1 MGLTNAE
8 LGLVLTTVAGSA
20 TALGAAV
27 VFSERLVQLA
37 SKPFLAGALGLSSG
51 VMLYVSFVVIF
62 VKALDGFADSS
73 AFGDSDAYLMAT
85 AALFGGMGFMSGLDA
100 LVHWLDPN
108 RSAHHASD
116 PRKHMV
122 RASGVLFLCSSLACV
137 LTCPYVIAATLSPRR
152 WRTGC
157 TILYGGAARFAMTPA
172 RCVAAT
178 APRRRGDGVEVMKGR
193 RARTILPV
201 NCDPHRS
208 LSLPIIKRS
217 ASSDAERWFSS
228 RFASWFR

>member
-51 VMLYVSFVVIF
+51 VMLYVSFVEIF
-62 VKALDGFADSS
+62 VKSLDGFADSS

-85 AALFGGMGFMSGLDA
+85 AALFGGMGFMSLLDA

-116 PRKHMV
+116 PRKHMA
-122 RASGVLFLCSSLACV
+122 RFCGVLFMRCFAGRRVDGVGVVSDCVCRRAVIGHPNDCVTAMACRGLDGPATTPPPRLADREG
-137 LTCPYVIAATLSPRR
+137 TE
-152 WRTGC
+152 
-157 TILYGGAARFAMTPA
+157 
-172 RCVAAT
+172 
-178 APRRRGDGVEVMKGR
+178 RRRAVRHR
-193 RARTILPV
+193 R
-201 NCDPHRS
+201 
-208 LSLPIIKRS
+208 
-217 ASSDAERWFSS
+217 DA
-228 RFASWFR
+228 

>member
-51 VMLYVSFVVIF
+51 VMLYVSFVEIF
-62 VKALDGFADSS
+62 VKSLDGFADSS

-122 RASGVLFLCSSLACV
+122 RAAGVLFLCSSLAWCV
-137 LTCPYVIAATLSPRR
+137 EMSRR
-152 WRTGC
+152 WRRVPP
-157 TILYGGAARFAMTPA
+157 I
-172 RCVAAT
+172 
-178 APRRRGDGVEVMKGR
+178 RRRRDALAASMAHELYHTLR
-193 RARTILPV
+193 RRIA
-201 NCDPHRS
+201 
-208 LSLPIIKRS
+208 LS
-217 ASSDAERWFSS
+217 
-228 RFASWFR
+228 

>member
-51 VMLYVSFVVIF
+51 VMLYVSFVEIF
-62 VKALDGFADSS
+62 VKSLDGFADSS

-122 RASGVLFLCSSLACV
+122 RASGVLFLALELGLCV
-137 LTCPYVIAATLSPRR
+137 EMSRR
-152 WRTGC
+152 WRRVPPTRHRRDP
-157 TILYGGAARFAMTPA
+157 THTRSTRFVDGDASRRHRRDPSHA
-172 RCVAAT
+172 GL
-178 APRRRGDGVEVMKGR
+178 PRL
-193 RARTILPV
+193 LPV
-201 NCDPHRS
+201 H
-208 LSLPIIKRS
+208 
-217 ASSDAERWFSS
+217 
-228 RFASWFR
+228 

>member
-1 MGLTNAE
+1 MGLSNAE

-51 VMLYVSFVVIF
+51 VMLYVSFVEIF
-62 VKALDGFADSS
+62 VKSLDGFADSS

-85 AALFGGMGFMSGLDA
+85 AALFGGMAFMSALDA

-122 RASGVLFLCSSLACV
+122 RASRVLFFCGVRVDGAGVVSDRVAS
-137 LTCPYVIAATLSPRR
+137 RR
-152 WRTGC
+152 ALDIPTSR
-157 TILYGGAARFAMTPA
+157 
-172 RCVAAT
+172 V
-178 APRRRGDGVEVMKGR
+178 DGV
-193 RARTILPV
+193 
-201 NCDPHRS
+201 
-208 LSLPIIKRS
+208 
-217 ASSDAERWFSS
+217 
-228 RFASWFR
+228 

>member
-51 VMLYVSFVVIF
+51 VMLYVSFVEIF

-122 RASGVLFLCSSLACV
+122 RASGVLFFVRLRRVAVSSFCSVCSMASPRLLSAVAVDQLARRDV
-137 LTCPYVIAATLSPRR
+137 RLAAYCRSPRR
-152 WRTGC
+152 
-157 TILYGGAARFAMTPA
+157 
-172 RCVAAT
+172 
-178 APRRRGDGVEVMKGR
+178 R
-193 RARTILPV
+193 RAWARGP
-201 NCDPHRS
+201 C
-208 LSLPIIKRS
+208 
-217 ASSDAERWFSS
+217 A
-228 RFASWFR
+228 

>member
-51 VMLYVSFVVIF
+51 VMLYVSFVEIF
-62 VKALDGFADSS
+62 VKSLDGFADSS

-122 RASGVLFLCSSLACV
+122 S
-137 LTCPYVIAATLSPRR
+137 IAASFFLRSPRAR
-152 WRTGC
+152 WRRVPP
-157 TILYGGAARFAMTPA
+157 I
-172 RCVAAT
+172 
-178 APRRRGDGVEVMKGR
+178 RRRRDALAASMAHELYHTLR
-193 RARTILPV
+193 RRIA
-201 NCDPHRS
+201 
-208 LSLPIIKRS
+208 LS
-217 ASSDAERWFSS
+217 
-228 RFASWFR
+228 

>member
-51 VMLYVSFVVIF
+51 VMLYVSFVEIF

-122 RASGVLFLCSSLACV
+122 RASGVLFFGLLARE
-137 LTCPYVIAATLSPRR
+137 LGLSVEMSRR
-152 WRTGC
+152 WRRVPP
-157 TILYGGAARFAMTPA
+157 I
-172 RCVAAT
+172 
-178 APRRRGDGVEVMKGR
+178 RRRRDALAASMAHELYHTLR
-193 RARTILPV
+193 RRIA
-201 NCDPHRS
+201 
-208 LSLPIIKRS
+208 LS
-217 ASSDAERWFSS
+217 
-228 RFASWFR
+228 

>member
-1 MGLTNAE
+1 MGLSNAE

-51 VMLYVSFVVIF
+51 VMLYVSFVEIF
-62 VKALDGFADSS
+62 VKSLDGFADSS

-85 AALFGGMGFMSGLDA
+85 AALFGGMAFMSGLDA

-122 RASGVLFLCSSLACV
+122 RASRVLFV
-137 LTCPYVIAATLSPRR
+137 
-152 WRTGC
+152 GF
-157 TILYGGAARFAMTPA
+157 FAG
-172 RCVAAT
+172 RCVDGVGVVSDCVSSRRDWT
-178 APRRRGDGVEVMKGR
+178 SQQLRRGDDVLW
-193 RARTILPV
+193 A
-201 NCDPHRS
+201 
-208 LSLPIIKRS
+208 
-217 ASSDAERWFSS
+217 
-228 RFASWFR
+228 

>member
-51 VMLYVSFVVIF
+51 VMLYVSFVEIF
-62 VKALDGFADSS
+62 VKSLDGFADSS

-122 RASGVLFLCSSLACV
+122 RAAGVLFFLRCSTLTGAALTAWLLTRGLA
-137 LTCPYVIAATLSPRR
+137 RR
-152 WRTGC
+152 WR
-157 TILYGGAARFAMTPA
+157 ASE
-172 RCVAAT
+172 AAT
-178 APRRRGDGVEVMKGR
+178 PRRHRCDALREADRVDIAPRATMIGHPNVRHRRDAHAGGPRPRPRPVL
-193 RARTILPV
+193 RAR
-201 NCDPHRS
+201 
-208 LSLPIIKRS
+208 
-217 ASSDAERWFSS
+217 
-228 RFASWFR
+228 

>member
-51 VMLYVSFVVIF
+51 VMLYVSFVEIF

-122 RASGVLFLCSSLACV
+122 RAAGVLFFVRLRWAPRRRRGVVRSSLACV
-137 LTCPYVIAATLSPRR
+137 LTCRVDGVGCRPYAVAATLSPRR
-152 WRTGC
+152 WRTSC
-157 TILYGGAARFAMTPA
+157 TTLYGGVLRS
-172 RCVAAT
+172 RE
-178 APRRRGDGVEVMKGR
+178 RRHR
-193 RARTILPV
+193 R
-201 NCDPHRS
+201 
-208 LSLPIIKRS
+208 
-217 ASSDAERWFSS
+217 DA
-228 RFASWFR
+228 

>member
-1 MGLTNAE
+1 MGLSNAE

-51 VMLYVSFVVIF
+51 VMLYVSFVEIF
-62 VKALDGFADSS
+62 VKSLDGFADSS

-85 AALFGGMGFMSGLDA
+85 AALFGGMAFMSALDA

-122 RASGVLFLCSSLACV
+122 RASRVLFFCGVRVDGAGVVSDRVASRRALDIPTYAIDATRKHVV
-137 LTCPYVIAATLSPRR
+137 LTKLTNAHSPT
-152 WRTGC
+152 RTGS
-157 TILYGGAARFAMTPA
+157 ARTSPPKN
-172 RCVAAT
+172 RR
-178 APRRRGDGVEVMKGR
+178 APGRHPLTSRERPSGRGR
-193 RARTILPV
+193 RSGSIAFDRPT
-201 NCDPHRS
+201 
-208 LSLPIIKRS
+208 
-217 ASSDAERWFSS
+217 
-228 RFASWFR
+228 

>member
-51 VMLYVSFVVIF
+51 VMLYVSFVEIF

-85 AALFGGMGFMSGLDA
+85 AALFGGMAFMSGLDA

-122 RASGVLFLCSSLACV
+122 RASGVLFCAVFSRSSLA
-137 LTCPYVIAATLSPRR
+137 LNSSASFFL
-152 WRTGC
+152 
-157 TILYGGAARFAMTPA
+157 
-172 RCVAAT
+172 
-178 APRRRGDGVEVMKGR
+178 
-193 RARTILPV
+193 
-201 NCDPHRS
+201 RS
-208 LSLPIIKRS
+208 LKCTRFDDLL
-217 ASSDAERWFSS
+217 ASRSS
-228 RFASWFR
+228 RLTGVTRIDITVFGGGYTRL

>member
-1 MGLTNAE
+1 MGLSNAE

-51 VMLYVSFVVIF
+51 VMLYVSFVEIF
-62 VKALDGFADSS
+62 VKSLDGFADSS

-85 AALFGGMGFMSGLDA
+85 AALFGGMAFMSGLDA

-122 RASGVLFLCSSLACV
+122 RASRVLFFAVFSLACV
-137 LTCPYVIAATLSPRR
+137 LTCRVDGVGCRPYAITATLSPRR
-152 WRTGC
+152 WRRSLGSPTS
-157 TILYGGAARFAMTPA
+157 RQN
-172 RCVAAT
+172 VALSRRE
-178 APRRRGDGVEVMKGR
+178 RRRPEVCGHCC
-193 RARTILPV
+193 
-201 NCDPHRS
+201 NQ
-208 LSLPIIKRS
+208 
-217 ASSDAERWFSS
+217 
-228 RFASWFR
+228 

>member
-51 VMLYVSFVVIF
+51 VMLYVSFVEIF
-62 VKALDGFADSS
+62 VKSLDGFADSS

-122 RASGVLFLCSSLACV
+122 RASGVLFFD
-137 LTCPYVIAATLSPRR
+137 
-152 WRTGC
+152 G
-157 TILYGGAARFAMTPA
+157 
-172 RCVAAT
+172 
-178 APRRRGDGVEVMKGR
+178 RRGDGVALTRGLAR
-193 RARTILPV
+193 RWRASEAATPRRHRCDALREADRVDIAPRATMIGHPNVRHRRDAHAGGPRPRPRPVLRVRRRRLRRDRT
-201 NCDPHRS
+201 
-208 LSLPIIKRS
+208 
-217 ASSDAERWFSS
+217 
-228 RFASWFR
+228 

>member
-51 VMLYVSFVVIF
+51 VMLYVSFVEIF
-62 VKALDGFADSS
+62 VKSLDGFADSS

-85 AALFGGMGFMSGLDA
+85 AALFGGMAFMSGLDA

-122 RASGVLFLCSSLACV
+122 RASRVLCFCGVRVDGVGGVRRALDIATYAVDATRNHAGGPRAGPRAV
-137 LTCPYVIAATLSPRR
+137 LRV
-152 WRTGC
+152 G
-157 TILYGGAARFAMTPA
+157 
-172 RCVAAT
+172 
-178 APRRRGDGVEVMKGR
+178 RRRLRRDRAEKSGR
-193 RARTILPV
+193 RGRRT
-201 NCDPHRS
+201 
-208 LSLPIIKRS
+208 
-217 ASSDAERWFSS
+217 FSTRRAPQS
-228 RFASWFR
+228 R

>member
-51 VMLYVSFVVIF
+51 VMLYVSFVEIF
-62 VKALDGFADSS
+62 VKSLDGFADSS

-85 AALFGGMGFMSGLDA
+85 AALFGGMAFMSALDA

-122 RASGVLFLCSSLACV
+122 RFCGVLFVGFL
-137 LTCPYVIAATLSPRR
+137 P
-152 WRTGC
+152 
-157 TILYGGAARFAMTPA
+157 GAASMAWGWCRIVCCRAVIGHPNDCVTAMACRGLDGPATTPPPLLA
-172 RCVAAT
+172 DREGT
-178 APRRRGDGVEVMKGR
+178 ERRRAVRHR
-193 RARTILPV
+193 R
-201 NCDPHRS
+201 
-208 LSLPIIKRS
+208 
-217 ASSDAERWFSS
+217 DA
-228 RFASWFR
+228 

>member
-51 VMLYVSFVVIF
+51 VMLYVSFVEIF
-62 VKALDGFADSS
+62 VKSLDGFADSS

-122 RASGVLFLCSSLACV
+122 RASGVLFFWVSSRPSLAWCV
-137 LTCPYVIAATLSPRR
+137 DMSRR
-152 WRTGC
+152 WR
-157 TILYGGAARFAMTPA
+157 RVPP
-172 RCVAAT
+172 V
-178 APRRRGDGVEVMKGR
+178 RRRRDALAASMAHELYHTLR
-193 RARTILPV
+193 RRIA
-201 NCDPHRS
+201 
-208 LSLPIIKRS
+208 LS
-217 ASSDAERWFSS
+217 
-228 RFASWFR
+228 

>member
-51 VMLYVSFVVIF
+51 VMLYVSFVEIF
-62 VKALDGFADSS
+62 VKSLDGFADSS

-122 RASGVLFLCSSLACV
+122 RAAGVVFLGSPRARAWPGV
-137 LTCPYVIAATLSPRR
+137 LTCRVDGVGCRPYAVAATLSPRR
-152 WRTGC
+152 WRTSC
-157 TILYGGAARFAMTPA
+157 TTLYGGNT
-172 RCVAAT
+172 
-178 APRRRGDGVEVMKGR
+178 RRHR
-193 RARTILPV
+193 R
-201 NCDPHRS
+201 
-208 LSLPIIKRS
+208 
-217 ASSDAERWFSS
+217 DA
-228 RFASWFR
+228 

>member
-51 VMLYVSFVVIF
+51 VMLYVSFVEIF
-62 VKALDGFADSS
+62 VKSLDGFADSS

-122 RASGVLFLCSSLACV
+122 SIAASFFLFGFDGWRCLLFVPSARWRHHVCSVPWPSTSSLDV
-137 LTCPYVIAATLSPRR
+137 TFD
-152 WRTGC
+152 WRPTVD
-157 TILYGGAARFAMTPA
+157 LHA
-172 RCVAAT
+172 VAAT
-178 APRRRGDGVEVMKGR
+178 R
-193 RARTILPV
+193 
-201 NCDPHRS
+201 HRH
-208 LSLPIIKRS
+208 
-217 ASSDAERWFSS
+217 ATHS
-228 RFASWFR
+228 RHHTPSTR

>member
-51 VMLYVSFVVIF
+51 VMLYVSFVEIF
-62 VKALDGFADSS
+62 VKSLDGFADSS

-122 RASGVLFLCSSLACV
+122 RPAGVLFLGSPRARAWPGV
-137 LTCPYVIAATLSPRR
+137 LKGRVDGVGCRPYAIAAHELHHTL
-152 WRTGC
+152 
-157 TILYGGAARFAMTPA
+157 
-172 RCVAAT
+172 
-178 APRRRGDGVEVMKGR
+178 RRRI
-193 RARTILPV
+193 A
-201 NCDPHRS
+201 
-208 LSLPIIKRS
+208 LS
-217 ASSDAERWFSS
+217 
-228 RFASWFR
+228 

>member
-1 MGLTNAE
+1 MGLSNAE

-51 VMLYVSFVVIF
+51 VMLYVSFVEIF
-62 VKALDGFADSS
+62 VKSLDGFADSS

-85 AALFGGMGFMSGLDA
+85 AALFGGMAFMSGLDA

-122 RASGVLFLCSSLACV
+122 RASRVLFFAVFASMAWVWRRDLPWTSQR
-137 LTCPYVIAATLSPRR
+137 TPSPRR
-152 WRTGC
+152 VTRHATQADPAPDLAPCCELDDGVFDE
-157 TILYGGAARFAMTPA
+157 ISGDVLPRLQARRPPPTSPPKPMT
-172 RCVAAT
+172 
-178 APRRRGDGVEVMKGR
+178 RRRIKGWSPW
-193 RARTILPV
+193 A
-201 NCDPHRS
+201 
-208 LSLPIIKRS
+208 
-217 ASSDAERWFSS
+217 
-228 RFASWFR
+228 

>member
-51 VMLYVSFVVIF
+51 VMLYVSFVEIF
-62 VKALDGFADSS
+62 VKSLDGFADSS

-122 RASGVLFLCSSLACV
+122 S
-137 LTCPYVIAATLSPRR
+137 IAASFFLRCSRR
-152 WRTGC
+152 WRGLTRG
-157 TILYGGAARFAMTPA
+157 LARRWRASE
-172 RCVAAT
+172 AAT
-178 APRRRGDGVEVMKGR
+178 PRRHRCDALREADRVEIAPRATMIGHPNVRHRRDTSR
-193 RARTILPV
+193 RRTP
-201 NCDPHRS
+201 PPTSPRA
-208 LSLPIIKRS
+208 
-217 ASSDAERWFSS
+217 AS
-228 RFASWFR
+228 

>member
-51 VMLYVSFVVIF
+51 VMLYVSFVEIF
-62 VKALDGFADSS
+62 VKSLDGFADSS

-122 RASGVLFLCSSLACV
+122 RAAGVLFVLALELGLCVDFS
-137 LTCPYVIAATLSPRR
+137 RR
-152 WRTGC
+152 WRRVPP
-157 TILYGGAARFAMTPA
+157 IRHRRDALAASMAHELYCALVRDAIDATRNATRNAGG
-172 RCVAAT
+172 
-178 APRRRGDGVEVMKGR
+178 PRPGPG
-193 RARTILPV
+193 
-201 NCDPHRS
+201 S
-208 LSLPIIKRS
+208 LLRV
-217 ASSDAERWFSS
+217 R
-228 RFASWFR
+228 

>member
-1 MGLTNAE
+1 MGLSNAE

-51 VMLYVSFVVIF
+51 VMLYVSFVEIF
-62 VKALDGFADSS
+62 VKSLDGFADSS

-85 AALFGGMGFMSGLDA
+85 AALFGGMAFMSALDA

-122 RASGVLFLCSSLACV
+122 RASRVLFVQLRRHVDGVGVVSDRNVRRRRDAQRDTQRRRTPRPISRRAASWMTASSTRSSGDGRLRHQARPINP
-137 LTCPYVIAATLSPRR
+137 TSPRKP
-152 WRTGC
+152 
-157 TILYGGAARFAMTPA
+157 MT
-172 RCVAAT
+172 
-178 APRRRGDGVEVMKGR
+178 RRR
-193 RARTILPV
+193 T
-201 NCDPHRS
+201 
-208 LSLPIIKRS
+208 S
-217 ASSDAERWFSS
+217 AWSPWA
-228 RFASWFR
+228 

>member
-1 MGLTNAE
+1 MGLSNAE

-51 VMLYVSFVVIF
+51 VMLYVSFVEIF
-62 VKALDGFADSS
+62 VKSLDGFADSS

-85 AALFGGMGFMSGLDA
+85 AALFGGMAFMSGLDA

-122 RASGVLFLCSSLACV
+122 RFCGVLCFCGV
-137 LTCPYVIAATLSPRR
+137 
-152 WRTGC
+152 
-157 TILYGGAARFAMTPA
+157 RF
-172 RCVAAT
+172 
-178 APRRRGDGVEVMKGR
+178 DGVRSWR
-193 RARTILPV
+193 RDLDIATYAIDATRNATRHAGGPRAGLG
-201 NCDPHRS
+201 S
-208 LSLPIIKRS
+208 LLRVG
-217 ASSDAERWFSS
+217 
-228 RFASWFR
+228 

>member
-51 VMLYVSFVVIF
+51 VMLYVSFVEIF
-62 VKALDGFADSS
+62 VKSLDGFADSS

-122 RASGVLFLCSSLACV
+122 RPAGVLFLGSPRARAWPGV
-137 LTCPYVIAATLSPRR
+137 LKGRVDGVGCRPYAIAATPSPRR
-152 WRTGC
+152 WRTSC
-157 TILYGGAARFAMTPA
+157 IA
-172 RCVAAT
+172 
-178 APRRRGDGVEVMKGR
+178 
-193 RARTILPV
+193 
-201 NCDPHRS
+201 
-208 LSLPIIKRS
+208 LS
-217 ASSDAERWFSS
+217 
-228 RFASWFR
+228 

>member
-51 VMLYVSFVVIF
+51 VMLYVSFVEIF
-62 VKALDGFADSS
+62 VKSLDGFADSS

-122 RASGVLFLCSSLACV
+122 RPAGVLFCAVSSRSSLACV
-137 LTCPYVIAATLSPRR
+137 LTCRVDGVGCRPYAVAATLSPRR
-152 WRTGC
+152 WRTSC
-157 TILYGGAARFAMTPA
+157 TTLYGGVLRS
-172 RCVAAT
+172 RE
-178 APRRRGDGVEVMKGR
+178 RRHR
-193 RARTILPV
+193 R
-201 NCDPHRS
+201 
-208 LSLPIIKRS
+208 
-217 ASSDAERWFSS
+217 DA
-228 RFASWFR
+228 

>member
-51 VMLYVSFVVIF
+51 VMLYVSFVEIF
-62 VKALDGFADSS
+62 VKSLDGFADSS

-122 RASGVLFLCSSLACV
+122 RPAGVLFFAVSSRSSLACV
-137 LTCPYVIAATLSPRR
+137 LTCRVDGVGCRPYAIAAHELHHTL
-152 WRTGC
+152 
-157 TILYGGAARFAMTPA
+157 
-172 RCVAAT
+172 
-178 APRRRGDGVEVMKGR
+178 RRRI
-193 RARTILPV
+193 A
-201 NCDPHRS
+201 
-208 LSLPIIKRS
+208 LS
-217 ASSDAERWFSS
+217 
-228 RFASWFR
+228 

>member
-1 MGLTNAE
+1 MGLSNAE

-51 VMLYVSFVVIF
+51 VMLYVSFVEIF
-62 VKALDGFADSS
+62 VKSLDGFADSS

-85 AALFGGMGFMSGLDA
+85 AALFGGMAFMSALDA

-122 RASGVLFLCSSLACV
+122 RFCGVLCFCGVRVDGVGVASRRALDIATYAVDATRNATRHAGRPRARSRAV
-137 LTCPYVIAATLSPRR
+137 LRV
-152 WRTGC
+152 G
-157 TILYGGAARFAMTPA
+157 
-172 RCVAAT
+172 
-178 APRRRGDGVEVMKGR
+178 RRRLRRDRAEKSGR
-193 RARTILPV
+193 RGRRT
-201 NCDPHRS
+201 RS
-208 LSLPIIKRS
+208 TRRAP
-217 ASSDAERWFSS
+217 ES
-228 RFASWFR
+228 R